1 MNLSNQI
8 KNTIASITLAATV
21 LSCDNTNTM
30 LVKTLEWN
38 KSTIL
43 NVHVPEETI
52 EMYKVWDQVAV
63 DIVELA
69 SNEDWH
75 ILYENPRLKLKT
87 FGPHDNDEEFVSTA
101 VISWSWISSD
111 NRHKAWRGNDQ
122 NRKFNTLVHDTVVK
136 TIQAVVIENDEYDD
150 NGKTTPAKKD

>member
-1 MNLSNQI
+1 MNLPNWI
-8 KNTIASITLAATV
+8 KNTVASITLAATI
-21 LSCDNTNTM
+21 LSCNNTNTM
-30 LVKTLEWN
+30 LVKTLEGN

-69 SNEDWH
+69 DNQTWKLLHEHPYKGDTDSQFLPTAVIHSSWIMSDN
-75 ILYENPRLKLKT
+75 RLKLNNISNKT
-87 FGPHDNDEEFVSTA
+87 
-101 VISWSWISSD
+101 
-111 NRHKAWRGNDQ
+111 
-122 NRKFNTLVHDTVVK
+122 LHDTVVK

-150 NGKTTPAKKD
+150 NGETTPAKKK